1 MAKMTK
7 ADIQKRQLEIMTK
20 MDEMDEKTNAREAKM
35 RALTSEEQKGA
46 LTEEQKRELEALKA
60 EQRSQDIEYDA
71 LVRESAGL
79 SARAKAMATGKD
91 LEQIRE
97 REDYGAKIREMVNDC
112 FTNRRA
118 ANATTILANAIT
130 KDPGG
135 DNNTEANLQAG
146 GLIPV
151 EIRPIID
158 TKVPGT
164 ELPDDL
170 VMVTGVTGTQVIPYS
185 INDVKFTV
193 EGEVT
198 KVNEQPLDFANITT
212 SPKRVAASVPVSRRA
227 VANAAFDIIAF
238 ITYKFQKGWAIF
250 RALHIYAHG
259 NYTKLQS
266 PFAQVTVKELTLD
279 ENIGKNLAKEIA
291 EMYDLGFEG
300 DPELI
305 FDKTT
310 EVDLKFTKLIP
321 GTTDSNRTV
330 VENGQCVGYRYHIS
344 PFVDYTIDANG
355 VASKDFVGEGEN
367 KKAVRYIAIGH
378 FGYLNEQVYAD
389 GIEFNIDGTSSANFD
404 RNVIALGMG
413 LDYSLVEMSSK
424 VNGNTSGKPQAFKL
438 IKLIE
443 PASSN
448 EIGG

>member
-1 MAKMTK
+1 MTKMTK
-7 ADIQKRQLEIMTK
+7 ADIKKRQLEIMAK
-20 MDEMDEKTNAREAKM
+20 LDEMDEKTNVREAKM
-35 RALTSEEQKGA
+35 RTLTSEEQKD
-46 LTEEQKRELEALKA
+46 ELAKLQA

-130 KDPGG
+130 DGA
-135 DNNTEANLQAG
+135 DQNVTANLEAG
-146 GLIPV
+146 KLIPV

-158 TKVPGT
+158 TKVPGI
-164 ELPDDL
+164 ELPEDL

-198 KVNEQPLDFANITT
+198 KVAEQALDFANITT

-238 ITYKFQKGWAIF
+238 ITYKFQKGWAMF

-266 PFAQVTVKELTLD
+266 PFAQVTVETLTLD
-279 ENIGKNLAKEIA
+279 ENIGKNLAKKVA

-305 FDKTT
+305 MDKTT

-330 VENGQCVGYRYHIS
+330 IQDGQCVGYRYHVS
-344 PFVDYTIDANG
+344 PYIDYTIDANG
-355 VASKDFVGEGEN
+355 VATKETD
-367 KKAVRYIAIGH
+367 RYIGIGH

-438 IKLIE
+438 IKLVE

>member
-1 MAKMTK
+1 MTKMTK
-7 ADIQKRQLEIMTK
+7 ADIKKRQLEIMTK
-20 MDEMDEKTNAREAKM
+20 LDEMDEKTNVREAKM
-35 RALTSEEQKGA
+35 RTLTSEEQKD
-46 LTEEQKRELEALKA
+46 ELAKLQA

-130 KDPGG
+130 DGA
-135 DNNTEANLQAG
+135 DQNVTANLEAG
-146 GLIPV
+146 KLIPV

-158 TKVPGT
+158 TKVPGI
-164 ELPDDL
+164 ELPEDL

-198 KVNEQPLDFANITT
+198 KVAEQALDFANITT

-238 ITYKFQKGWAIF
+238 ITYKFQKGWAMF

-259 NYTKLQS
+259 NYAKLQS
-266 PFAQVTVKELTLD
+266 PFAQVTVETLTLD
-279 ENIGKNLAKEIA
+279 ENIGKNLAKKVA

-300 DPELI
+300 DPEI
-305 FDKTT
+305 IMDKTT

-330 VENGQCVGYRYHIS
+330 IQDGQCVGYRYHVS
-344 PFVDYTIDANG
+344 PYIDYTIDANG
-355 VASKDFVGEGEN
+355 VATKETD
-367 KKAVRYIAIGH
+367 RYIGIGH

-438 IKLIE
+438 IKLVE

-448 EIGG
+448 EIGS

>member
-1 MAKMTK
+1 MAQMTK

-20 MDEMDEKTNAREAKM
+20 MDEMDEKTNVREAKI
-35 RALTSEEQKGA
+35 RTLTSEEQK
-46 LTEEQKRELEALKA
+46 EEREKLMA
-60 EQRSQDIEYDA
+60 EQRTQDMEYDA

-79 SARAKAMATGKD
+79 SARAKAMATGKE
-91 LEQIRE
+91 LSQIRE

-112 FTNRRA
+112 FNNRRA
-118 ANATTILANAIT
+118 ANATTILANAV
-130 KDPGG
+130 KDGA
-135 DNNTEANLQAG
+135 DQNVTANLEAG
-146 GLIPV
+146 GLVPV

-158 TKVPGT
+158 TKVTGI
-164 ELPDDL
+164 ELPEDL

-198 KVNEQPLDFANITT
+198 KVAEQALDFANITT

-238 ITYKFQKGWAIF
+238 ITYKFQKGWAMF

-259 NYTKLQS
+259 EYTKLQS
-266 PFAQVTVKELTLD
+266 PFAQVDVVQLTLD

-291 EMYDLGFEG
+291 KMYDLGFEG
-300 DPELI
+300 DPEI
-305 FDKTT
+305 IMDKTT

-330 VENGQCVGYRYHIS
+330 IQDGQCVGYRYHVS
-344 PFVDYTIDANG
+344 PYIDYSINAEG
-355 VASKDFVGEGEN
+355 VATKGED
-367 KKAVRYIAIGH
+367 RYIGIGH

-424 VNGNTSGKPQAFKL
+424 VNGNTNGKPQAFKL
-438 IKLIE
+438 IKLVE

>member
-1 MAKMTK
+1 MTK
-7 ADIQKRQLEIMTK
+7 ADIKKRQLEIMAK
-20 MDEMDEKTNAREAKM
+20 LDEMDEKTNVREAKM
-35 RALTSEEQKGA
+35 RTLTSEEQKD
-46 LTEEQKRELEALKA
+46 ELAKLQA

-130 KDPGG
+130 DGA
-135 DNNTEANLQAG
+135 DQNVTANLEAG
-146 GLIPV
+146 KLIPV

-158 TKVPGT
+158 TKVPGI
-164 ELPDDL
+164 ELPEDL

-198 KVNEQPLDFANITT
+198 KVAEQALDFANITT

-238 ITYKFQKGWAIF
+238 ITYKFQKGWAMF

-259 NYTKLQS
+259 NYAKLQS
-266 PFAQVTVKELTLD
+266 PFAQVTVETLTLD
-279 ENIGKNLAKEIA
+279 ENIGKNLAKKVA

-305 FDKTT
+305 MDKTT

-330 VENGQCVGYRYHIS
+330 IQDGQCVGYRYHVS
-344 PFVDYTIDANG
+344 PYIDYTIDANG
-355 VASKDFVGEGEN
+355 VATKETD
-367 KKAVRYIAIGH
+367 RYIGIGH

-424 VNGNTSGKPQAFKL
+424 VNGKNGKPQAFKL
-438 IKLIE
+438 IKLVE

>member
-46 LTEEQKRELEALKA
+46 ITDEQKRELEALKA

-97 REDYGAKIREMVNDC
+97 REDFGTKIREMVNDC
-112 FTNRRA
+112 YTNRRA

-130 KDPGG
+130 SGADQ
-135 DNNTEANLQAG
+135 NTTANLEAG
-146 GLIPV
+146 GLIPI

-158 TKVPGT
+158 TRVPGT
-164 ELPDDL
+164 ELPEDL

-198 KVNEQPLDFANITT
+198 KVAEQALDFANITT

-238 ITYKFQKGWAIF
+238 ITYKFQKGWAMF

-259 NYTKLQS
+259 NYDKLQS
-266 PFAQVTVKELTLD
+266 PFAQVTVETLTLD
-279 ENIGKNLAKEIA
+279 ENIGKNLAKKVA

-305 FDKTT
+305 MDKTT

-330 VENGQCVGYRYHIS
+330 IQDGQCVGYRYHVS
-344 PFVDYTIDANG
+344 PYIDYTINANG
-355 VASKDFVGEGEN
+355 VATKETD
-367 KKAVRYIAIGH
+367 RYIGIGH

-424 VNGNTSGKPQAFKL
+424 VNGNTNGKPQAFKL
-438 IKLIE
+438 IKLVE

-448 EIGG
+448 EIGD

>member
-1 MAKMTK
+1 MTK

-20 MDEMDEKTNAREAKM
+20 MDEMDEKTNVREAKI
-35 RALTSEEQKGA
+35 RTLTSEEQK
-46 LTEEQKRELEALKA
+46 EEREKLMA

-79 SARAKAMATGKD
+79 SARAKAMATGKE
-91 LEQIRE
+91 LSQIRE

-118 ANATTILANAIT
+118 ANATTILANAV
-130 KDPGG
+130 KDGA
-135 DNNTEANLQAG
+135 DQNVTANLEAG
-146 GLIPV
+146 GLVPV

-158 TKVPGT
+158 TKVTGI
-164 ELPDDL
+164 ELPEDL

-198 KVNEQPLDFANITT
+198 KVAEQALDFANITT

-238 ITYKFQKGWAIF
+238 ITYKFQKGWAMF

-259 NYTKLQS
+259 EYTKLQS
-266 PFAQVTVKELTLD
+266 PFAQVDVVELTLD

-291 EMYDLGFEG
+291 KMYDLGFEG
-300 DPELI
+300 DPEI
-305 FDKTT
+305 IMDKTT

-330 VENGQCVGYRYHIS
+330 IQDGQCVGYRYHVS
-344 PFVDYTIDANG
+344 PYIDYSINAQG
-355 VASKDFVGEGEN
+355 VATKGED
-367 KKAVRYIAIGH
+367 RYIGIGH

-424 VNGNTSGKPQAFKL
+424 VNGNTNGKPQAFKL
-438 IKLIE
+438 IKLVE

>member
-1 MAKMTK
+1 MTKMTK
-7 ADIQKRQLEIMTK
+7 ADIEKRQLEIMTK
-20 MDEMDEKTNAREAKM
+20 LDEMDEKTNVREAKM
-35 RALTSEEQKGA
+35 RTLTSEEQK
-46 LTEEQKRELEALKA
+46 EEREKLMA
-60 EQRSQDIEYDA
+60 EQRSQDIEYDT

-79 SARAKAMATGKD
+79 SARAKAMATGKE
-91 LEQIRE
+91 LNQIRE

-112 FTNRRA
+112 YTNRRA

-158 TKVPGT
+158 TKVPGI
-164 ELPDDL
+164 ELPEDL

-198 KVNEQPLDFANITT
+198 KVAEQALDFANITT

-279 ENIGKNLAKEIA
+279 ENIGKNLAKEVA

-305 FDKTT
+305 MDKTS

-330 VENGQCVGYRYHIS
+330 IENGQCVGYRYHIS

-355 VASKDFVGEGEN
+355 VASKDFVGEGDN

-413 LDYSLVEMSSK
+413 LDYSLVELSSK

>member
-7 ADIQKRQLEIMTK
+7 ADIQKRQMEIMTK

-35 RALTSEEQKGA
+35 RALTSEEQKGTI
-46 LTEEQKRELEALKA
+46 TEEQKRELEALKA

-79 SARAKAMATGKD
+79 SARAKAMASGKE
-91 LEQIRE
+91 LENIRE
-97 REDYGAKIREMVNDC
+97 REDYGAKIRELVNDC
-112 FTNRRA
+112 YTNRRA

-130 KDPGG
+130 TGADQNVTG
-135 DNNTEANLQAG
+135 NLEAG

-164 ELPDDL
+164 ELPEDL

-198 KVNEQPLDFANITT
+198 KVEEQKLDFANITT

-227 VANAAFDIIAF
+227 VAQAAFDIVAF
-238 ITYKFQKGWAIF
+238 ITYKFQKGWAQF

-259 NYTKLQS
+259 EYDKLQS
-266 PFAQVTVKELTLD
+266 PFAQVDVVELTLD

-291 EMYDLGFEG
+291 KMYDLGFEG
-300 DPELI
+300 DPEI
-305 FDKTT
+305 IMDKTT

-330 VENGQCVGYRYHIS
+330 VQDGQCVGYRYHVS
-344 PFVDYTIDANG
+344 PFIDYAIGSNG
-355 VASKDFVGEGEN
+355 VATKDPTY
-367 KKAVRYIAIGH
+367 RYIGIGH

-404 RNVIALGMG
+404 RNVIAMGMG
-413 LDYSLVEMSSK
+413 LDYSLVELSSK

-438 IKLIE
+438 IKLVEE
-443 PASSN
+443 PTTH
-448 EIGG
+448 